1 MNSVFD
7 VGVLLPFRNCASSYR
22 KTNSGCFQAR
32 NLLERCFQ
40 SITIDVQVEGDDL
53 MIDSVSCG

>member
-22 KTNSGCFQAR
+22 KTNSGCFRAR

-40 SITIDVQVEGDDL
+40 SITIDVQVEVV
-53 MIDSVSCG
+53 I